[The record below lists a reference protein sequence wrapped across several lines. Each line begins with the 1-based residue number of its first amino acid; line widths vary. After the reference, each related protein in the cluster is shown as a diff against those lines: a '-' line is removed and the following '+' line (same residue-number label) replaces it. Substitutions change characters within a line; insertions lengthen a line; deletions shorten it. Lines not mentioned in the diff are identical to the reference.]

1 MSEGKQVVKVYV
13 AKPFR
18 DRLKKVAKYFLSS
31 KNIKFK
37 IIFIISFLSVPGYLL
52 GVNLYNGSKYA
63 FIIDGKHYTKAYV
76 RNLISVPQKKD
87 KYTDYVKVA
96 IDYYKYIAV
105 ADKLHEFYNNKDLA
119 GNVELEKE
127 YYGINDSNN
136 PWIQL
141 KSKYDTIKNYLD
153 NGIINTDI
161 KVGYYC
167 SFFMPSDDNVTSGM
181 ITTSMSNL
189 IKLIKYRDNGSY
201 DISTILSNSPNK
213 NSDIN
218 NLSNGQCV
226 NFGTS
231 GIDWTYNVQNS
242 EIISSITNSKLRKS
256 SVVTAKV
263 KNYDGSTQDIYYF
276 YDVQVNNN
284 YPKFT
289 TDDFNGYLKKIKV
302 TNYGV

>member
-37 IIFIISFLSVPGYLL
+37 IIFIILFLSVPGYLL

-167 SFFMPSDDNVTSGM
+167 SFFLPSQGNITSGM
-181 ITTSMSNL
+181 ITSSMNDL
-189 IKLIKYRDNGSY
+189 IKLIKYRDDGNY
-201 DISTILSNSPNK
+201 DINSILSNSSNK
-213 NSDIN
+213 NLDVN
-218 NLSNGQCV
+218 NLSNGHCA

-231 GIDWTYNVQNS
+231 SIEWAYNVQNN
-242 EIISSITNSKLRKS
+242 EIISSITNSKVGMS
-256 SVVTAKV
+256 SVHGANY
-263 KNYDGSTQDIYYF
+263 KNYDGSIKSFYYF
-276 YDVQVNNN
+276 YDVLVNNN